1 MRRAS
6 TARRHVSRAYEHV
19 CVRFARDPLALEIFR
34 RLRAT
39 RVFMEKPPAFP
50 RRDSGFFWRASVT
63 LTLASA
69 CQSDHAARPP
79 AEPVAKQLAAPSAD
93 AAGAERASMVAA
105 QVVARGVRDAR
116 VIAAMREVPR
126 HAFVPA
132 EMVPFA
138 YEDRPLPIGY
148 EQTIS
153 QPYIVAVMSELA
165 ELGSADK
172 ALEIGTGS
180 GYQAAVLARLCR
192 EVYTIE
198 ILEPLARRA
207 RQTLAQLGMQNV
219 HVRAGDGYQGWPE
232 QAPFDAIV
240 VTAAPP
246 EIPEPLKQQLGL
258 GGRLVIPVGT
268 ALQEL
273 RVLTRT
279 ERGFEERRVLPVR
292 FVPMT
297 GEAQRGK

>member
-1 MRRAS
+1 MERPS
-6 TARRHVSRAYEHV
+6 DFSRHGG
-19 CVRFARDPLALEIFR
+19 RFLWH
-34 RLRAT
+34 T
-39 RVFMEKPPAFP
+39 
-50 RRDSGFFWRASVT
+50 SVT

-69 CQSDHAARPP
+69 CQCDYAARPP
-79 AEPVAKQLAAPSAD
+79 AEQVAKQTEAPSME
-93 AAGAERASMVAA
+93 AAAERAGMVDA
-105 QVVARGVRDAR
+105 QIVARGVRDAR
-116 VIAAMREVPR
+116 VIAAMRELPR

-148 EQTIS
+148 DQTIS

-165 ELGSADK
+165 ELSSADK
-172 ALEIGTGS
+172 VLEIGTGS

-207 RQTLAQLGMQNV
+207 QETLAQLGVQNV
-219 HVRAGDGYQGWPE
+219 HVRAGDGFQGWPE

-246 EIPEPLKQQLGL
+246 EIPEPLKRQLGP
-258 GGRLVIPVGT
+258 GGKLVIPVGT

-273 RVLTRT
+273 RVLTRS
-279 ERGFEERRVLPVR
+279 EQGFAEQRVLPVR

-297 GEAQRGK
+297 GEAQRGR